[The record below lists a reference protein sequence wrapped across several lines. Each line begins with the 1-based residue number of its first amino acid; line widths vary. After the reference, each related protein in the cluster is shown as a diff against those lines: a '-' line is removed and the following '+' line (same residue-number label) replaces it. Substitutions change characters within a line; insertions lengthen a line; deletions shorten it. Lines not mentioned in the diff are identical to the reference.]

1 MKHSDPVD
9 TTDGPAT
16 SPSSSSSSV
25 SSHMNGGAAVSPNET
40 LLNALRLHHLSVVRQ
55 DEARRRRGGGLLAT
69 TPPSSLP
76 SPRRSQDDDDD
87 IYSSSMSWLS
97 SPSSPSIGF
106 SPRHS
111 QHPGASPP
119 ASMNGVWGGPT
130 AGGRRESAALQDTRR
145 RHLLGI
151 LTAALDELSDGSLEM
166 DPLDG
171 EADDLDDE

>member
-9 TTDGPAT
+9 TTAGPAT
-16 SPSSSSSSV
+16 SPSSSSV
-25 SSHMNGGAAVSPNET
+25 SSHMNGGAAVPPNET

-55 DEARRRRGGGLLAT
+55 DEARRRRGGGFLAT
-69 TPPSSLP
+69 TPPSSSP
-76 SPRRSQDDDDD
+76 SPRRSQIDYDDD

-111 QHPGASPP
+111 QHHPGASPP
-119 ASMNGVWGGPT
+119 ASMNGLWGGPS
-130 AGGRRESAALQDTRR
+130 AGFRRESAALQDTRR